1 MRKTTAVRNRII
13 HQTSPRFFTVEGAS
27 SRWNN
32 KDLEPVPQNNKM
44 EIPMPSTPTVLGFLF
59 GFAHLPLAPPKPK
72 SLAFL
77 AFLKGYT
84 VFSDS
89 SYTSATNSQQLLN

>member
-1 MRKTTAVRNRII
+1 
-13 HQTSPRFFTVEGAS
+13 
-27 SRWNN
+27 
-32 KDLEPVPQNNKM
+32 
-44 EIPMPSTPTVLGFLF
+44 MPSTPTVLGFLF